1 MKRLLMCCIA
11 LSTMAVQSAMAQVTA
26 KDVQQWESECARGD
40 ALSCGAAGE
49 SYHLSNITGVRQDKF
64 KAVELYTK
72 ACDGGE
78 AVGCSNLGVMFEK
91 GEGVKQDKF
100 KAVALYTK
108 ACDGGRASGCSN
120 LGVMYSNGE
129 GVRLDKKRAL
139 ALFGKAC
146 DMKEERGCKNYAKLK
161 GQGH

>member
-1 MKRLLMCCIA
+1 M
-11 LSTMAVQSAMAQVTA
+11 
-26 KDVQQWESECARGD
+26 
-40 ALSCGAAGE
+40 
-49 SYHLSNITGVRQDKF
+49 
-64 KAVELYTK
+64 
-72 ACDGGE
+72 
-78 AVGCSNLGVMFEK
+78 
-91 GEGVKQDKF
+91 KQDKF

-139 ALFGKAC
+139 ALYGKAC